1 MKFVAHTYIIQM
13 YTYNFLSKFFHTL
26 KYVLLVEE
34 AYGPGG
40 ELNFRNWA
48 AYTLVWFDRPHYQY
62 SAHVWRTDVDCFVS
76 PFFLEKLSLFL
87 CYKQIVCSFLAASD
101 SGEQKKRKESH

>member
-40 ELNFRNWA
+40 ELNFRN
-48 AYTLVWFDRPHYQY
+48 
-62 SAHVWRTDVDCFVS
+62 
-76 PFFLEKLSLFL
+76 
-87 CYKQIVCSFLAASD
+87 
-101 SGEQKKRKESH
+101 